1 MPLVFIYV
9 LVVCDIR
16 RFNSVFIME
25 YPDDLNAKN
34 MMMGFISYVDDLLI
48 RCLQVSLIIRCYIIV
63 NGA

>member
-1 MPLVFIYV
+1 M
-9 LVVCDIR
+9 
-16 RFNSVFIME
+16 FNME